1 MKKYLQENKW
11 VIPTSVAGF
20 FFVFLLLYSFS
31 SGSVDT
37 ASATVSVDNPE
48 VIDQWEDV
56 DFKVTDDSEVMEESE
71 ENSMLSHETA
81 TVSVEEFEAEVDSEF
96 EETATESFEEVVS
109 TVIPATGPG
118 EDESQKQAELV
129 QDQRIEE
136 LRSKCSNDLRR
147 ANWKRAHESLVEL
160 VNLRPY
166 NADYHLTLGLV
177 HRRLQESQ
185 DNQGHLDEAQ
195 KKFSEYVEYGGEEAI
210 ASLLLA
216 EASASS
222 NDMESTYEFL
232 EEAALQGM
240 NIARAVKQF
249 PALRNYID
257 DTRFVRSALKL
268 ERYTLEDDLRRDPF
282 TAPWKSSNRMDE
294 TTEFTYL
301 SVSEQRDSLFKARS
315 AIAKIEFAQRNGD
328 FDAATEA
335 YRALMNISDE
345 AKRFDQP
352 ELAAELKAIVDRI
365 EELEQGVEEVRVRH
379 LYEESRV
386 RLDSMKRAFE
396 EQDFATVNQLYSEV
410 QKLASEIQDVGDK
423 YRTTSTLVGMAASQM
438 RQRSEVVQ
446 QFLSRTVQ
454 IDGVVISG
462 EGSYAIVDGEW
473 IAKGG
478 DVEGAVLEEVH
489 RDRLVFNFEGEL
501 IVRRFGRF

>member
-1 MKKYLQENKW
+1 M
-11 VIPTSVAGF
+11 
-20 FFVFLLLYSFS
+20 
-31 SGSVDT
+31 
-37 ASATVSVDNPE
+37 
-48 VIDQWEDV
+48 
-56 DFKVTDDSEVMEESE
+56 
-71 ENSMLSHETA
+71 
-81 TVSVEEFEAEVDSEF
+81 
-96 EETATESFEEVVS
+96 
-109 TVIPATGPG
+109 
-118 EDESQKQAELV
+118 
-129 QDQRIEE
+129 
-136 LRSKCSNDLRR
+136 
-147 ANWKRAHESLVEL
+147 
-160 VNLRPY
+160 
-166 NADYHLTLGLV
+166 
-177 HRRLQESQ
+177 
-185 DNQGHLDEAQ
+185 
-195 KKFSEYVEYGGEEAI
+195 EYGGEEAI

-301 SVSEQRDSLFKARS
+301 SVSEQRDSLFKARA